1 MPAENLLK
9 MISADAEA
17 ELLVHCARLEID
29 AARAERIR
37 TLAGSTLNWTRL
49 LSLAQRHALIPLLFF
64 QLNRA
69 AADRVPPE
77 QLKQLRDRSQRN
89 AAWNVLLTA
98 EMLRL
103 LELFAR

>member
-1 MPAENLLK
+1 MNSLLK
-9 MISADAEA
+9 RVSASPEA

-64 QLNRA
+64 QLNRV
-69 AADRVPPE
+69 AADACL
-77 QLKQLRDRSQRN
+77 QSN
-89 AAWNVLLTA
+89 
-98 EMLRL
+98 
-103 LELFAR
+103 